1 MCICMCM
8 CMCMCCPCLYI
19 LLYPLRVQVFDDIR
33 ARFPHYRIAIVY
45 ITASETVVRQ
55 RIHARSLKTG
65 RMVPESQIV
74 RSLESPEK
82 SIALLAPKTD
92 LVVRIGEHWETKD
105 INY

>member
-1 MCICMCM
+1 
-8 CMCMCCPCLYI
+8 
-19 LLYPLRVQVFDDIR
+19 
-33 ARFPHYRIAIVY
+33 
-45 ITASETVVRQ
+45 
-55 RIHARSLKTG
+55 
-65 RMVPESQIV
+65 MVPESQIV